1 MEHDQSP
8 SHSHG
13 STSRAVR
20 HHLTLVVA
28 CLALGLLAGWAYGA
42 SMSTTYISSTRV
54 LVNPSVGNPFA
65 PTPASVR
72 QDQQT
77 SLETEA
83 QVVRSAEVLDVV
95 AGQAPGL
102 TRARLERGV
111 RVSVPANT
119 QVLEISFTA
128 ADKVVAQ
135 QVADAVAAAYL
146 ANRERR
152 FDEVNS
158 ARIDSLETQT
168 LRVVDDL
175 RAATAAAQVGSAAKR
190 AFNSQLADAL
200 RNELVSLRAQRTAL
214 ESSESPAGAVISPA
228 AAGARAGAPTAVVV
242 PMAGGL
248 AGLAL
253 GFLIAVLLE
262 RMTGRVRSAAEVDA
276 AGLPVLA
283 AVPKPRPGDLLIRPF
298 TRSRAADDFDATVRR
313 LRAHVLELDPRPD
326 LITVAPAGRGRSDGL
341 VSEALAE
348 SFAKAGHRVVLV
360 RTEARP
366 RGGHL
371 AIEDDGL
378 AEVLLH
384 ERLNVLNLLQPS
396 VEPLLSLLPPGR
408 VLGQSRELLGAD
420 RLRAALDPLV
430 GAGHVVV
437 VQSPGIDTVEGEA
450 IVGAADL
457 GLVVVTVGRSRPGE
471 LASIATRVWKRG
483 TTVAAVVVE
492 QRGRSTASPFGEHR
506 RGHVARGHDLGEVP
520 LQVPAADVDPQA
532 IRWPRR

>member
-13 STSRAVR
+13 STYRAVR
-20 HHLTLVVA
+20 HHLAVVA
-28 CLALGLLAGWAYGA
+28 ACLVLGLVAGWMYGA

-95 AGQAPGL
+95 AGQASGL

-146 ANRERR
+146 ANRELR
-152 FDEVNS
+152 FNEVNS

-228 AAGARAGAPTAVVV
+228 AAGARAGAPTAIVV
-242 PMAGGL
+242 PAAGGL

-262 RMTGRVRSAAEVDA
+262 RMTGRVRSVAEVEA

-283 AVPKPRPGDLLIRPF
+283 AVPHPGRGAGLLPWGGP
-298 TRSRAADDFDATVRR
+298 DELDATIRR
-313 LRAHVLELDPRPD
+313 LRAHVLELEPRPE
-326 LITVAPAGRGRSDGL
+326 LITVAPAGGRSDGV

-360 RTEARP
+360 RTDGTSAT
-366 RGGHL
+366 GGL
-371 AIEDDGL
+371 AIEVDGL
-378 AEVLLH
+378 AEALLH
-384 ERLNVLNLLQPS
+384 ERLSVLELLQPS

-408 VLGQSRELLGAD
+408 VTAEAREVLTAD
-420 RLRAALDPLV
+420 RLRAALEPLV
-430 GAGHVVV
+430 EAGHLVV
-437 VQSPGIDTVEGEA
+437 VQSPGVDSVEGEA

-457 GLVVVTVGRSRPGE
+457 GLVVVNVGRTRHRDLEP
-471 LASIATRVWKRG
+471 IAHHAWRRG
-483 TTVAAVVVE
+483 TALAGVVVGRRSRRRQASATSRFGRRRHSAGLDGHALGADATQE
-492 QRGRSTASPFGEHR
+492 QSAG
-506 RGHVARGHDLGEVP
+506 V
-520 LQVPAADVDPQA
+520 
-532 IRWPRR
+532 IR